1 VEAQPRGLETRNI
14 GEIMK
19 EVKTPRSR
27 SYREYLISSLK
38 DPERAA
44 GYIGVMLELDEEGF
58 EPELLRSAL
67 KEVMEAHEQM
77 NNLSEEAKQRY
88 EKLDKMLLE
97 TKGTEIYS
105 LIEFLDALG
114 FRIAISFAGAP
125 SAIAPKD

>member
-1 VEAQPRGLETRNI
+1 MEAQPRGLETRNI
-14 GEIMK
+14 GEIME

-67 KEVMEAHEQM
+67 QEVMEAHEQM
-77 NNLSEEAKQRY
+77 INLSEDAKKRY
-88 EKLDKMLLE
+88 EKLDKILLE
-97 TKGTEIYS
+97 TGGAEIYS

-114 FRIAISFAGAP
+114 FGLRSR
-125 SAIAPKD
+125 PKIN

>member
-1 VEAQPRGLETRNI
+1 
-14 GEIMK
+14 MK
-19 EVKTPRSR
+19 EVKTQRSR

-67 KEVMEAHEQM
+67 KEVVKAREQM
-77 NNLSEEAKQRY
+77 NNLSEEAKVSY
-88 EKLDKMLLE
+88 EKLDNMLLE

-114 FRIAISFAGAP
+114 FRIAI
-125 SAIAPKD
+125 APKD

>member
-1 VEAQPRGLETRNI
+1 ME
-14 GEIMK
+14 

-38 DPERAA
+38 DPERTA

-67 KEVMEAHEQM
+67 QEVAEAREQM
-77 NNLSEEAKQRY
+77 NNLSEDAKVRY

-97 TKGTEIYS
+97 TKGAEIYS

-114 FRIAISFAGAP
+114 FRIAI
-125 SAIAPKD
+125 APKD